1 MMRSLFSGVTG
12 LRAHQTKMD
21 VIGNNIA
28 NVNTIG
34 FKKSTTTFKDLFSQT
49 SSYSSAPTGDIGGI
63 NAQQIGLGVSVG
75 DINIMHTPGAAQYT
89 GNPLDFCIEG
99 DGFFIVRTPEQEVF
113 TRAGNFKLDS
123 EGNLVTA
130 DGNFVL
136 GYPTAWKT
144 TEEATEE
151 AADAAGVDPDAADT
165 VYGHYIKNEA
175 PIDEDGDVGD
185 VPYEDG
191 VAYDG
196 TTASLQGIRIDTEI
210 FYQFAVD
217 QTGAVIAQL
226 REDTSEADIVAAM
239 GGAEDG
245 AEDAI
250 IPKGTKIVIGYVAL
264 ASFTNASGLEKIG
277 GNNYVRSQNSGPVE
291 IGNPGDAGYGKL
303 IGSSQEMSNVDLSQE
318 MVDMII
324 TQRGFQANSRIITVS
339 DTILEELIN
348 LKR

>member
-1 MMRSLFSGVTG
+1 MMRSLYSGVTG

-49 SSYSSAPTGDIGGI
+49 TSYASAPTGQIGGI

-75 DINIMHTPGAAQYT
+75 DIRMMHTPGAAQYT

-99 DGFFIVRTPEQEVF
+99 DGFFVVRTPEAEVY
-113 TRAGNFKLDS
+113 TRAGNFGLDQA
-123 EGNLVTA
+123 GNLVTA

-136 GYPTAWKT
+136 GYPVEWQPTVPGDPT
-144 TEEATEE
+144 TNPPTPTKYGECIK
-151 AADAAGVDPDAADT
+151 DA
-165 VYGHYIKNEA
+165 N
-175 PIDEDGDVGD
+175 
-185 VPYEDG
+185 
-191 VAYDG
+191 YDG
-196 TTASLQGIRIDTEI
+196 TTNSLVGISVDKDL
-210 FYQFAVD
+210 FYQFAID
-217 QTGAVIAQL
+217 QTGAVVAQL
-226 REDTSEADIVAAM
+226 REDTT
-239 GGAEDG
+239 EDKIHPDG
-245 AEDAI
+245 DAGVT
-250 IPKGTKIVIGYVAL
+250 IPKGTKVVIGYVAL
-264 ASFTNASGLEKIG
+264 ANFTNPSGLEKLG
-277 GNNYVRSQNSGPVE
+277 GNNYANSQNSGDPV
-291 IGNPGDAGYGKL
+291 IGAPGDAGYGKL
-303 IGSSQEMSNVDLSQE
+303 VGSSKEMSNVDLSEE